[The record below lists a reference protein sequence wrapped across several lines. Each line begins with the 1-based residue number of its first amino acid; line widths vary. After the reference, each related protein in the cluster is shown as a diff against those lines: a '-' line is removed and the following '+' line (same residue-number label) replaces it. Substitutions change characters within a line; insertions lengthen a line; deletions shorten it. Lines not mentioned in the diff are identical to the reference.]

1 MKELKM
7 PVYVIGHVNPD
18 TDSIAAALGYAWLL
32 HERDGIEA
40 VAARSGVINPQS
52 AWVLDFLHIK
62 PPFLLNDASPK
73 FGSVAV
79 RLDTTTPERPLWEAW
94 GIASRTGGVAPIVT
108 EDNKPFGLVTGASLF
123 KLMAEF
129 VGPNARSSDTAVS
142 QILELPCREA
152 ADTTVQHFNSSTR
165 IKDLIRKVLREEGDD
180 FWVVDDN
187 GKYFGIARKSDL
199 IHPPRIKLILVD
211 HNEAQQAVSSFEE
224 AELIEILDHHRLGN
238 LPTNSPIHFTVVPVG
253 STSTLVTERIIE
265 AGLSATP
272 EIAGVLLAG
281 IISDTLNLISPT
293 TTERDKNAVKRL
305 SRWAFTSDSPLTTE
319 NLDSYAE
326 KVLNAGSGLTVRPP
340 REIVT
345 SDVKTYDAGEYR
357 FSISQVEVS
366 DLYELDDH
374 AEALRSALQEYR
386 ESKGYHFA
394 VLMVTDVVRGS
405 SRILM
410 VNPPAI
416 LEDLPF
422 NPAADGTLLAEG
434 MVSRKKQLVPIIL
447 SQLEV

>member
-1 MKELKM
+1 M
-7 PVYVIGHVNPD
+7 PIYVIGHVNPD
-18 TDSIAAALGYAWLL
+18 TDSIASALGYAWLL
-32 HERDGIEA
+32 HERDGIEI
-40 VAARSGVINPQS
+40 VAARSGVINPQTS
-52 AWVLDFLHIK
+52 WVLDFLHLK
-62 PPFLLNDASPK
+62 APFLLNDASPK
-73 FGSVAV
+73 FGSVAI
-79 RLDTTTPERPLWEAW
+79 RLDTTTPDRPLWEAW
-94 GIASRTGGVAPIVT
+94 EIASRTGGVAPIVT
-108 EDNKPFGLVTGASLF
+108 DDNKPFGLVTGASIF
-123 KLMAEF
+123 KLMAEL
-129 VGPNARSSDTAVS
+129 VGPKARSSEMAVN

-152 ADTTVQHFNSSTR
+152 ADTTVQHFNASTR

-187 GKYFGIARKSDL
+187 GKYTGIARKSDL

-238 LPTNSPIHFTVVPVG
+238 LPTNTPINFTVVPVG
-253 STSTLVTERIIE
+253 STSTLVTERIVE
-265 AGLSATP
+265 SGLSATP
-272 EIAGVLLAG
+272 EIAGILLAG

-305 SRWAFTSDSPLTTE
+305 SRWAFTGDSPLAKETLIT
-319 NLDSYAE
+319 YAE
-326 KVLNAGSGLTVRPP
+326 KVLNSGSGLSVRPP
-340 REIVT
+340 RDIIN
-345 SDVKTYDAGEYR
+345 SDVKAYEVGEYK

-366 DLYELDDH
+366 DLYELDEH
-374 AEALRSALQEYR
+374 IEALRKALEEYR
-386 ESKGYHFA
+386 ENKGNQFA

>member
-1 MKELKM
+1 M
-7 PVYVIGHVNPD
+7 PIYVIGHVNPD
-18 TDSIAAALGYAWLL
+18 TDSIASALGYAWLL
-32 HERDGIEA
+32 HERDGIEV
-40 VAARSGVINPQS
+40 VAARSGVINPQTS
-52 AWVLDFLHIK
+52 WVLDFLHLK
-62 PPFLLNDASPK
+62 APFLLNDASPK
-73 FGSVAV
+73 FGSVAI
-79 RLDTTTPERPLWEAW
+79 RLDTTTPDRPLWEAW
-94 GIASRTGGVAPIVT
+94 EIASRTGGVAPIVT
-108 EDNKPFGLVTGASLF
+108 DDNKPFGLVTGASIF
-123 KLMAEF
+123 KLMAEL
-129 VGPNARSSDTAVS
+129 VGPKARSSEMAVN

-152 ADTTVQHFNSSTR
+152 ADTTVQHFNASTR

-187 GKYFGIARKSDL
+187 GKYTGIARKSDL

-238 LPTNSPIHFTVVPVG
+238 LPTNTPINFTVVPVG
-253 STSTLVTERIIE
+253 STSTLVTERIVE
-265 AGLSATP
+265 SGLSATP
-272 EIAGVLLAG
+272 EIAGILLAG

-305 SRWAFTSDSPLTTE
+305 SRWAFTGDSPLAKETLIT
-319 NLDSYAE
+319 YAE
-326 KVLNAGSGLTVRPP
+326 KVLNSGSGLSVRPP
-340 REIVT
+340 RDIIN
-345 SDVKTYDAGEYR
+345 SDVKAYEVGEYK

-366 DLYELDDH
+366 DLYELDEH
-374 AEALRSALQEYR
+374 IEALRKALEEYR
-386 ESKGYHFA
+386 ENKGNQFA

>member
-1 MKELKM
+1 
-7 PVYVIGHVNPD
+7 N
-18 TDSIAAALGYAWLL
+18 
-32 HERDGIEA
+32 
-40 VAARSGVINPQS
+40 
-52 AWVLDFLHIK
+52 
-62 PPFLLNDASPK
+62 
-73 FGSVAV
+73 
-79 RLDTTTPERPLWEAW
+79 
-94 GIASRTGGVAPIVT
+94 
-108 EDNKPFGLVTGASLF
+108 
-123 KLMAEF
+123 
-129 VGPNARSSDTAVS
+129 

-152 ADTTVQHFNSSTR
+152 ADTSVPHFNASTR
-165 IKDLIRKVLREEGDD
+165 IKDLIRKVLHEEGDD

-187 GKYFGIARKSDL
+187 GKYAGIARKSDL

-253 STSTLVTERIIE
+253 STSTLVTERIAE
-265 AGLSATP
+265 AGLSAPP

-281 IISDTLNLISPT
+281 IISDTLHLISPT
-293 TTERDKNAVKRL
+293 TTERDKNALKRL
-305 SRWAFTSDSPLTTE
+305 SRWAFTADSPLAKETVE
-319 NLDSYAE
+319 SYAE
-326 KVLNAGSGLTVRPP
+326 QILTSGSGLSARPP
-340 REIVT
+340 REIIT
-345 SDVKTYDAGEYR
+345 TDVKTYEAGDYK

-366 DLYELDDH
+366 DLYELGEHITDLRK
-374 AEALRSALQEYR
+374 ALEEYR
-386 ESKGYHFA
+386 EIKDIHFA

-410 VNPPAI
+410 ANPPAI

-422 NPAADGTLLAEG
+422 NPTPDGTLLAEG

>member
-1 MKELKM
+1 M
-7 PVYVIGHVNPD
+7 PIYVIGHVNPD

-32 HERDGIEA
+32 HERDGIE
-40 VAARSGVINPQS
+40 VIAARSGVINPQTS
-52 AWVLDFLHIK
+52 WVLDFLHLK
-62 PPFLLNDASPK
+62 APFLLNDASPK
-73 FGSVAV
+73 FGSVAI
-79 RLDTTTPERPLWEAW
+79 RLDTTTPDRPLWEAW
-94 GIASRTGGVAPIVT
+94 EIASRTGGVAPIVT
-108 EDNKPFGLVTGASLF
+108 DDNKPFGLVTGASIF
-123 KLMAEF
+123 KLMAEL
-129 VGPNARSSDTAVS
+129 VGPKARSSEMAVN

-152 ADTTVQHFNSSTR
+152 ADTTVQHFNASTR

-187 GKYFGIARKSDL
+187 GKYTGIARKSDL

-238 LPTNSPIHFTVVPVG
+238 LPTNTPINFTVVPVG
-253 STSTLVTERIIE
+253 STSTLVTERIVE
-265 AGLSATP
+265 SGLSATP
-272 EIAGVLLAG
+272 EIAGILLAG

-305 SRWAFTSDSPLTTE
+305 SRWAFTGDSPLAKETLTT
-319 NLDSYAE
+319 YAE
-326 KVLNAGSGLTVRPP
+326 KVLNSGSGLSVRPP
-340 REIVT
+340 RDIIN
-345 SDVKTYDAGEYR
+345 SDVKAYEVGEYK

-366 DLYELDDH
+366 DLYELDEH
-374 AEALRSALQEYR
+374 IEALRKALEEYR
-386 ESKGYHFA
+386 ENKGNHFA

>member
-1 MKELKM
+1 M
-7 PVYVIGHVNPD
+7 PIYVIGHVNPD
-18 TDSIAAALGYAWLL
+18 TDSIAAAIGYAWLL
-32 HERDGIEA
+32 HERDGIEV
-40 VAARSGVINPQS
+40 VAARSGVINLQTS
-52 AWVLDFLHIK
+52 WVLDFLHPK

-79 RLDTTTPERPLWEAW
+79 RLDTTTPDRPLSEAW

-108 EDNKPFGLVTGASLF
+108 EDNKPYGLVTGASLF
-123 KLMAEF
+123 KLMAEY
-129 VGPNARSSDTAVS
+129 VGPNARSNETAVN

-187 GKYFGIARKSDL
+187 GKYTGIARKSDL
-199 IHPPRIKLILVD
+199 VHPPRIKLILVD

-238 LPTNSPIHFTVVPVG
+238 LPTNAPILFTVVPVG
-253 STSTLVTERIIE
+253 STSTLVTERIAE
-265 AGLSATP
+265 AGLSAPP

-305 SRWAFTSDSPLTTE
+305 SRWAFTGDSPLSKET
-319 NLDSYAE
+319 LASYAE
-326 KVLNAGSGLTVRPP
+326 KILTSGSGLSARPP
-340 REIVT
+340 REIIT
-345 SDVKTYDAGEYR
+345 SDVKTYEAGEYK

-366 DLYELDDH
+366 DLYELGEH
-374 AEALRSALQEYR
+374 IEALRNALEEFR
-386 ESKGYHFA
+386 ESKGNHFA

-422 NPAADGTLLAEG
+422 NPAPDGTLLAEG

>member
-1 MKELKM
+1 M
-7 PVYVIGHVNPD
+7 PIYVIGHVNPD
-18 TDSIAAALGYAWLL
+18 TDSIASALGYAWLL
-32 HERDGIEA
+32 HERDGIEI
-40 VAARSGVINPQS
+40 VAARSGVINPQTS
-52 AWVLDFLHIK
+52 WVLDFLHLK
-62 PPFLLNDASPK
+62 APFLLNDASPK
-73 FGSVAV
+73 FGSVAI
-79 RLDTTTPERPLWEAW
+79 RLDTTTPDRPLWEAW
-94 GIASRTGGVAPIVT
+94 EIASRTGGVAPIVT
-108 EDNKPFGLVTGASLF
+108 DDNKPFGLVTGASIF
-123 KLMAEF
+123 KLMAEL
-129 VGPNARSSDTAVS
+129 VGPKARSSEMAVN

-152 ADTTVQHFNSSTR
+152 ADTTVQHFNASTR

-187 GKYFGIARKSDL
+187 GKYTGIARKSDL

-238 LPTNSPIHFTVVPVG
+238 LPTNTPINFTVVPVG
-253 STSTLVTERIIE
+253 STSTLVTERIVE
-265 AGLSATP
+265 SGLSATP
-272 EIAGVLLAG
+272 EIAGILLAG

-305 SRWAFTSDSPLTTE
+305 SRWAFTGDSPLAKETLIT
-319 NLDSYAE
+319 YAE
-326 KVLNAGSGLTVRPP
+326 KVLNSGSGLSVRPP
-340 REIVT
+340 RDIIN
-345 SDVKTYDAGEYR
+345 SDVKAYEVGEYK

-366 DLYELDDH
+366 DLYELDEH
-374 AEALRSALQEYR
+374 IEALRKALEEYR
-386 ESKGYHFA
+386 ENKGNHFA